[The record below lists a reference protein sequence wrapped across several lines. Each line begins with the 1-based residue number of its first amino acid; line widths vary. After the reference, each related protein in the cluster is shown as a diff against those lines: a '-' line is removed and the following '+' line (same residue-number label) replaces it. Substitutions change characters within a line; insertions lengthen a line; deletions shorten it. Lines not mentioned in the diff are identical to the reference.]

1 MYHIVTD
8 FYHHSRDAEE
18 RRVWKRT
25 KRMETLFR
33 CLWFPP
39 QDGFFLKVLM
49 KFNIA
54 RSEASEIW
62 KPYEKEEG
70 AVKGRIRWW
79 RFGVEKAFN
88 PSMRCNLHEVSISC
102 SEYYINSAYNRLWK
116 KDHIK
121 ISLQDNNL
129 IVYLSRMFSSCSYMK
144 IKFSLPEIVYAVQ
157 CKMYRIIIRYRILII
172 IARQQP
178 FAAIARKTKQL
189 LLNIEY

>member
-1 MYHIVTD
+1 M
-8 FYHHSRDAEE
+8 
-18 RRVWKRT
+18 
-25 KRMETLFR
+25 
-33 CLWFPP
+33 
-39 QDGFFLKVLM
+39 
-49 KFNIA
+49 
-54 RSEASEIW
+54 
-62 KPYEKEEG
+62 
-70 AVKGRIRWW
+70 
-79 RFGVEKAFN
+79 EKAFN